1 MLKKMLKM
9 NNLKFP
15 IELDEILV
23 NENIDFSVLGLRT
36 QTPKYSI
43 IIISIVLPVA
53 VSFGYVF
60 FTSLPIFYKRHFNLL
75 VNAELKPNSSSDR
88 LTENGLYLAVILMFL
103 IVSCIILYKKVIPY
117 FTKEGYFIGT
127 DCRLIK
133 YKNGILKYYDW
144 EQFTGK
150 VENANNEKD
159 LFLELRR
166 GHFVSRKNSSDEFIP
181 EYVFIAS
188 DTNIL
193 EIQKI
198 CKQRIEENN
207 PSI

>member
-1 MLKKMLKM
+1 M

-15 IELDEILV
+15 LELDEILV

-43 IIISIVLPVA
+43 FIILIVLPVA
-53 VSFGYVF
+53 VSFGDVF
-60 FTSLPIFYKRHFNLL
+60 FTSLPIFYKRHFNLP
-75 VNAELKPNSSSDR
+75 VNAELITNFSTDILIENS
-88 LTENGLYLAVILMFL
+88 LYLAVILIFL
-103 IVSCIILYKKVIPY
+103 IVSCVILYKKVIPY

-127 DCRLIK
+127 DTRLIK

-166 GHFVSRKNSSDEFIP
+166 GHFVSRKNSPDEFIS

-188 DTNIL
+188 DTSIL
-193 EIQKI
+193 KIQKI

-207 PSI
+207 PSR